1 MWKTLKITKIRLY
14 RCVTPDDSRNLFKP
28 KIFYETGV
36 LTHDILKYTFVK
48 VQKGQV
54 VQQKQV

>member
-54 VQQKQV
+54 V